1 MDIKEIPALKDL
13 KGLELALRLG
23 GGVVLVGKNLGV
35 SAQRVGMWRHVNIPE
50 NFRKQLSELTGVPEE
65 ELIKQ

>member
-1 MDIKEIPALKDL
+1 MVTKEIPALKEL

-23 GGVVLVGKNLGV
+23 GGVVLIGKSLGV
-35 SAQRVGMWRHVNIPE
+35 SAQRVGMWRHVSIPE

-65 ELIKQ
+65 DLIKQ